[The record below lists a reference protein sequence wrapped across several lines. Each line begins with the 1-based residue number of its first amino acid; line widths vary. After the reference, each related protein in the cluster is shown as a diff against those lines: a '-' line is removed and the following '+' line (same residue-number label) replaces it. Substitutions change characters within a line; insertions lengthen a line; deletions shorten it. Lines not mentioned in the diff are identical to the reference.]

1 MSIKKLIILFSIV
14 SVINLFVPMSVHKA
28 LADITCENSDYN
40 CIYVVGGSRIVCTR
54 SYCGGN
60 PSQYETATGMRAV
73 LEGPYA
79 FDGDNPNTVTTTTA
93 ATTTTVAGA
102 TTTGSTTTVVRAGP
116 TISVSG
122 PSFSA
127 TGTGTCSYTGGTY
140 LDTGFT
146 QNWNTVNSPRTVDC
160 NWSGSFTGG
169 NLTAGQTYYLRIVFT
184 DSSGSVTGTSSFI
197 APAAEPTTTLRSIT
211 TTTVFGSPVNPCL
224 DPANPEYACGWAVL
238 GADNQVG
245 NIIVCTYAVCGSG
258 SFGGMRLVLQTQQM
272 EGGNVAGWNGGTY
285 DEATGTFTLPGGGT
299 LKSGD
304 KIEEAIFPKIENPDV
319 IEAIA
324 APTGKVYETAEEY
337 ANAETE
343 TVITSAI
350 ISIDLPVFQVRELTY
365 QVSFDPTGS
374 APEFLLKS
382 GKVLNENVSNVA
394 TTQKVDSLATT
405 TSLVR
410 NSTKIVLNRAQLNG
424 KNGYLKVKLLAA
436 KKYYAEVGI
445 KVVQPQRYS
454 SCKALV
460 KDYPGGVVAAAK
472 WSDKTSL
479 KQKFDYVAKPT
490 LNVRVFS
497 LNKRFD
503 IDKDQI
509 VCEKSNK

>member
-1 MSIKKLIILFSIV
+1 MSLKSFRFVFLIALM
-14 SVINLFVPMSVHKA
+14 VPVMFLLVEGVPESA

-40 CIYVVGGSRIVCTR
+40 CIYVVDGGNRIVCTR
-54 SYCGGN
+54 SFCGGN
-60 PSQYETATGMRAV
+60 PSQYEISTGKKAV
-73 LEGPYA
+73 LEDLYA
-79 FDGDNPNTVTTTTA
+79 FDGVNPNNPTTTLA
-93 ATTTTVAGA
+93 
-102 TTTGSTTTVVRAGP
+102 P
-116 TISVSG
+116 QLLTISVNGSLV
-122 PSFSA
+122 SA
-127 TGTGTCSYTGGTY
+127 TGSGTCSYSGGTY
-140 LDTGFT
+140 LDPGFT
-146 QNWNTVNSPRTVDC
+146 SPWNTTSNASVSC
-160 NWSGSFTGG
+160 NWSGSFVSSNLVPG
-169 NLTAGQTYYLRIVFT
+169 NTYYVRIVFS
-184 DSSGSVTGTSSFI
+184 DVSGSVTGTSNFI
-197 APAAEPTTTLRSIT
+197 APAAETTTTLRAIT

-238 GADNQVG
+238 SADNQVG

-285 DEATGTFTLPGGGT
+285 DEATGTFILPGGGT

-324 APTGKVYETAEEY
+324 APSGKVYETTEEY
-337 ANAETE
+337 ANAETQS
-343 TVITSAI
+343 VITSAI

-365 QVSFDPTGS
+365 QVSFDPAGS

-382 GKVLNENVSNVA
+382 GKILNENVSNVA

-424 KNGYLKVKLLAA
+424 KNGNLKVKLLTA
-436 KKYYAEVGI
+436 KKIYAEVGI
-445 KVVQPQRYS
+445 KVVQPKRYS

-460 KDYPGGVVAAAK
+460 KDYPGGVIAAAK

-503 IDKDQI
+503 FDKDQI
-509 VCEKSNK
+509 VCEKNNK